1 MDKVAKVF
9 MNYGIDEAYKA
20 PSILMNI
27 LYDKGACEM
36 ILEGDCN
43 KESLRKKINSLLSN
57 PFLCEDMILRQR
69 EMHIDNSLARI
80 IKEIL

>member
-27 LYDKGACEM
+27 LFDKE
-36 ILEGDCN
+36 
-43 KESLRKKINSLLSN
+43 LRAKLFKDLLIAHGCD
-57 PFLCEDMILRQR
+57 LL
-69 EMHIDNSLARI
+69 
-80 IKEIL
+80 